1 MVWHSLGNS
10 MNFAAFLIDRHY
22 LIYIS
27 FVIQSCSYLPG
38 KFLSS
43 SCLHPHSPGAR
54 QRHVDTSD
62 TASFVADALSPNGP
76 PIGPTGSTSG
86 VRSQNILVAEMTKDS
101 KTKVSQQNIQ
111 KHKRKGRSFSNW
123 SIPSKVSVFLVFHKP
138 LLKSWNQ
145 VRFAGDSLW
154 DSPLN
159 KKSYQK

>member
-1 MVWHSLGNS
+1 MLWIRQFIQSALSKNTQSLSQLETKDLPMTTTTYDTASCIIIMVWHSLGNS

-76 PIGPTGSTSG
+76 PIWPN
-86 VRSQNILVAEMTKDS
+86 RI
-101 KTKVSQQNIQ
+101 
-111 KHKRKGRSFSNW
+111 HKRCEKPKYPCSRNDQRLKDQ
-123 SIPSKVSVFLVFHKP
+123 SITTKISKNTRGKEGL
-138 LLKSWNQ
+138 
-145 VRFAGDSLW
+145 
-154 DSPLN
+154 
-159 KKSYQK
+159 